1 MTYAVVGCGSHGDHR
16 GCGQLWIVE
25 DLRASA
31 TATCPHCETTHKT
44 DQLKKLGESDDWK
57 ATCEMRSRIMA
68 DRSNGYDGNYKE
80 DVDHYALLAERVDQ
94 QLDEFHAAG
103 TATPDCLGNV
113 VRVGDLL
120 DAHTARS
127 DVYTPD
133 ANARVTTADVADAI
147 VEDPDYEPEP
157 AEREQFLEILA
168 DDHLEPN
175 HSTVE
180 LPETPDPD
188 DRYPEQGSVRV
199 TSGLQS
205 DLTNTVR
212 NVSPSRANALPKL
225 LDPLTD
231 ACVEAV
237 EAISDDERQPVGSLL
252 STPDPN
258 KPTGVHHLA
267 DEYGIDAGNGTFGQ
281 AVVDAARHDHVPED
295 ARDYLTKYGTG
306 QDLEDT
312 HLDALRRGHCAL
324 LRAGGVTPTLHVEL
338 DADAW
343 TTMEDRRKGERFFEA
358 IDLLA
363 TAVDVTIVAG
373 DAVSTVLAE
382 RFGEWAERHE
392 IADDLTDGRDTSRPP
407 TRDESEADRRD
418 AYDAL
423 GALNSGGRYRL
434 VGNLFADQSRSVR
447 SLQND
452 AEIDLAPDSINR
464 YTGDLEAA
472 GLVAIDRDTTG
483 SNQIT
488 LTDTG
493 KLAKDCLT
501 PDYSLVSPEQGTL
514 DSASYHPMIDSQKY
528 SVSDG
533 PGLGTAPPADS
544 PAEWLAATGDAD
556 ADGAYVRWMDG
567 RGSNLDAYT
576 LHRRCTAASRGD
588 GITLTDA
595 PVRAFEDG
603 RVTQVSLMEGTLHA
617 VTQWGGAAATLG
629 RIAAALS
636 TGRIWGTALDRE
648 AVTDLC
654 SDLGSAPQDVL
665 EFLQRGIQIGWINAE
680 SVIDQDGLDYLAIRD
695 HLYQVGRS
703 VLARLSRLED
713 MEDDERREYFRDAHG
728 LLASMT
734 ALLDRVGV
742 DTTIQLRFP
751 EGEAARTNENV
762 RNDVVSF
769 LAKTA
774 PKQSRYG
781 AHSGWRQVVESR
793 PDKLKY
799 RLPMEVDPTNRTA
812 DLTASWVVVGDGMD
826 ELREDVVAALDDV
839 QPRDAIR
846 DGNEEGIAIDVPVHI
861 GGTYT
866 HARSVVENL
875 ISKKGWSP
883 ARQDT
888 GRVTRALLSVLSH
901 APGRVSPLIVADA
914 LLGMGAN
921 EHKSDLRMA
930 DVRAGLAR
938 VDSEELFPT
947 LAPSVGK
954 LVRALVTADGRLEAG
969 ALADAAGIHRR
980 TYATHMETLG
990 MLDLVNRTDDG
1001 WGLTLEPWWAPEAD
1015 REPADPTA
1023 RTLATGDTIL
1033 PDQPRSET
1041 EVLSELANALAWR
1054 GETDT
1059 SAADL
1064 RLDLGRQPT
1073 VDELNDAIPT
1083 LAKWAAP
1090 IAAHWPSE
1098 TVKNTLPA
1106 HDPPAISGFSNAVE
1120 KTGTTLPPYDP
1131 GCDQGC
1137 STATIGVVSDHEQQS
1152 IACRYYPIVTYERA
1166 GRVEADY

>member
-1 MTYAVVGCGSHGDHR
+1 MTFSVVGCGSHGDHR
-16 GCGQLWIVE
+16 GCGQLWIVPF
-25 DLRASA
+25 LRRSN
-31 TATCPHCETTHKT
+31 TATCPHCDTEH
-44 DQLKKLGESDDWK
+44 DAGQLKKLGESDDWQ
-57 ATCEMRSRIMA
+57 AACEMRSQIMA
-68 DRSNGYDGNYKE
+68 ERSDGYDGDYTD
-80 DVDHYALLAERVDQ
+80 DVDHYAILAERVDD
-94 QLDEFHAAG
+94 QLTEFHAAG

-127 DVYTPD
+127 TVYTPK
-133 ANARVTTADVADAI
+133 ANAVVTKADVVDTI
-147 VEDPDYEPEP
+147 VEDPKFESGST
-157 AEREQFLEILA
+157 EREELLEILA
-168 DDHLEPN
+168 EDHLGRN

-180 LPETPDPD
+180 LPEAPDPD
-188 DRYPEQGSVRV
+188 EKYPEQGSVRV

-212 NVSPSRANALPKL
+212 DVSPSRADALPKL

-237 EAISDDERQPVGSLL
+237 EAIADDERRPIASLL
-252 STPDPN
+252 SSPDPDA
-258 KPTGVHHLA
+258 KTGPHHLA
-267 DEYGIDAGNGTFGQ
+267 DKYGIDAGNGSFGA
-281 AVVDAARHDHVPED
+281 AVVDAARHDRVPED
-295 ARDYLTKYGTG
+295 VRERLSQYGTG
-306 QDLEDT
+306 QEPEDA

-324 LRAGGVTPTLHVEL
+324 LRAAAVTPTLHVEL
-338 DADAW
+338 DAAAW
-343 TTMEDRRKGERFFEA
+343 TALEDRRKGEGFFKM

-373 DAVSTVLAE
+373 DDVRELLAE
-382 RFGEWAERHE
+382 RFGEWVDRHDLG
-392 IADDLTDGRDTSRPP
+392 DDLTVSRDTSRQPA
-407 TRDESEADRRD
+407 RDETTEDRLESYRTLD
-418 AYDAL
+418 
-423 GALNSGGRYRL
+423 ALNSGGRYRI

-447 SLQND
+447 SLQDD
-452 AEIDLAPDSINR
+452 AEIDLAADSINR

-472 GLVAIDRDTTG
+472 GLVAIDRDTTA

-488 LTDTG
+488 LTETG

-514 DSASYHPMIDSQKY
+514 DSASYQPMIDSQKY

-533 PGLGTAPPADS
+533 SGPEAAPPADS
-544 PAEWLAATGDAD
+544 PAAWLAATGDAD
-556 ADGAYVRWMDG
+556 GDGAYVRWMDG
-567 RGSNLDAYT
+567 RGSSVDAYA
-576 LHRRCTAASRGD
+576 LHKRCTAASRGA

-603 RVTQVSLMEGTLHA
+603 RVTQLSLMEDSLHA

-654 SDLGSAPQDVL
+654 SDLGSAPQNVL
-665 EFLQRGIQIGWINAE
+665 DFLQRGMQIGWIDAD

-695 HLYQVGRS
+695 HLYQVGRT
-703 VLARLSRLED
+703 VLARLGRLDE

-734 ALLDRVGV
+734 ALLDRVGI

-751 EGEAARTNENV
+751 DGEAARTNETV
-762 RNDVVSF
+762 REDVVSF
-769 LAKTA
+769 LAATA

-799 RLPMEVDPTNRTA
+799 RLPMDIDPTARTA
-812 DLTASWVVVGDGMD
+812 DLTASWVVIGDGMD
-826 ELREDVVAALDDV
+826 ELRDDVMAALDDV
-839 QPRDAIR
+839 QARDAIQ
-846 DGNEEGIAIDVPVHI
+846 DGDEDGIAIDVPVHV
-861 GGTYT
+861 GGTYA
-866 HARSVVENL
+866 HAKAVVEDL
-875 ISKKGWSP
+875 ISKKGWNT
-883 ARQDT
+883 AREDT
-888 GRVTRALLSVLSH
+888 DRVTRALMGVLSR
-901 APGRVSPLIVADA
+901 APGRVSPTIVADA
-914 LLGMGAN
+914 LLGMGTN
-921 EHKSDLRMA
+921 EYGLDLRMG

-938 VDSEELFPT
+938 VASEELFPT

-980 TYATHMETLG
+980 TYATHMDTLET
-990 MLDLVNRTDDG
+990 LDLVNRTDGG

-1015 REPADPTA
+1015 REPVDPAA
-1023 RTLATGDTIL
+1023 RTLETGDTIL
-1033 PDQPRSET
+1033 PDQPRNEA

-1054 GETDT
+1054 GQIDT
-1059 SAADL
+1059 SGADL
-1064 RLDLGRQPT
+1064 RLALGRQPT
-1073 VDELNDAIPT
+1073 VDELIEAIPALDKW
-1083 LAKWAAP
+1083 LAP
-1090 IAAHWPSE
+1090 VAAHWPSNTGDDTLPPHDPAAVGGFSE
-1098 TVKNTLPA
+1098 TV
-1106 HDPPAISGFSNAVE
+1106 E
-1120 KTGTTLPPYDP
+1120 ETGTTLPPYDP
-1131 GCDQGC
+1131 GCA
-1137 STATIGVVSDHEQQS
+1137 TATIGVEDEHEQQPL
-1152 IACRYYPIVTYERA
+1152 A
-1166 GRVEADY
+1166 